1 MTFKR
6 PQRDTATADI
16 RTVIRDAPESA
27 MAVARGS
34 VKRQFRLDPA
44 LEEDV
49 DFGLSLS
56 LS

>member
-6 PQRDTATADI
+6 PRRDTATADI